1 MSVRFVYF
9 DLGNVLIRFSVHR
22 MISQLVAVTEKS
34 ETEVRS
40 MLFDYQRYR
49 SYEIGETSTEEFLSQ
64 VYESLQP
71 QEPNRDDLIHA
82 INDVFWANDPILPIA
97 RKLAKLDVPRG
108 ILSNTNPLHWSY
120 LETAFPRIWDFF
132 PRHKLASFQ
141 VKALKPFPE
150 IYQIAL
156 EEAKTELP
164 DLLPNEVLLI
174 DDLEDNV
181 KAAQEFGFQTIH
193 YVEFEPFLE
202 EYKRTGLPVPSR
214 YKDEEEEQ
222 QTA

>member
-82 INDVFWANDPILPIA
+82 INDVFWANDPILQTCQIRRPA
-97 RKLAKLDVPRG
+97 RNTFKHEPAPLE
-108 ILSNTNPLHWSY
+108 LS
-120 LETAFPRIWDFF
+120 
-132 PRHKLASFQ
+132 
-141 VKALKPFPE
+141 
-150 IYQIAL
+150 
-156 EEAKTELP
+156 
-164 DLLPNEVLLI
+164 
-174 DDLEDNV
+174 
-181 KAAQEFGFQTIH
+181 
-193 YVEFEPFLE
+193 
-202 EYKRTGLPVPSR
+202 
-214 YKDEEEEQ
+214 
-222 QTA
+222 

>member
-97 RKLAKLDVPRG
+97 RKLAKSDVPRG

-150 IYQIAL
+150 IYQIAFDD
-156 EEAKTELP
+156 AKRSVP
-164 DLLPNEVLLI
+164 DLLPGETLFI
-174 DDLEDNV
+174 DDLQANV
-181 KAAQEFGFQTIH
+181 DGAAKFGFQTIH
-193 YVEFEPFLE
+193 YVDFDSFLV
-202 EYKRTGLPVPSR
+202 EYKKTNLPVPTR
-214 YKDEEEEQ
+214 YLDENLQ
-222 QTA
+222 

>member
-1 MSVRFVYF
+1 M
-9 DLGNVLIRFSVHR
+9 
-22 MISQLVAVTEKS
+22 
-34 ETEVRS
+34 
-40 MLFDYQRYR
+40 
-49 SYEIGETSTEEFLSQ
+49 
-64 VYESLQP
+64 QP

-202 EYKRTGLPVPSR
+202 EYKKTGLPVPSR